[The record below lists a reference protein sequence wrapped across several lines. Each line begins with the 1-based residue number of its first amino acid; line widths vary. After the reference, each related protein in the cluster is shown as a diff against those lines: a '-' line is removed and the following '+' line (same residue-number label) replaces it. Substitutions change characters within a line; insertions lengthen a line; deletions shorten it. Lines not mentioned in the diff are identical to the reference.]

1 MKVLEKAILKNGVQ
15 VQLEDWSDK
24 NTVEYP
30 TLYGLTIA
38 AYPIAERSD
47 GWTHGGEKFR
57 LDISYNQY
65 ANYTNDMVLADYRAL
80 VNAEK
85 SLEDLA
91 DHFYYGEKDKWRLG
105 MATDYRPHIPSKW

>member
-1 MKVLEKAILKNGVQ
+1 MKVLEKAILENGVH
-15 VQLEDWSDK
+15 VQLEDWRDK
-24 NTVEYP
+24 NTAEYP

-38 AYPIAERSD
+38 AYPIAGRSD
-47 GWTHGGEKFR
+47 GWIYGGEKFR
-57 LDISYNQY
+57 LEINYNQY
-65 ANYTNDMVLADYRAL
+65 VNYTNDMVLADYRAL